1 MEFFLEKAMSDPV
14 LSGALAFCSAVCALF
29 CARPCLHYFQLESY
43 QFQGYFRTLGRQF
56 RRVATPLLVVTLTVA
71 ALYCIFLFA
80 VGGWAVDGDAE
91 TSFPA
96 NTGMALAATG
106 VCGALIALTGF
117 FAARFSKKHKEKKA
131 FVVTAR
137 VRRLYTVLALALLAA
152 AALIWRFSPL
162 PFYLLL
168 PLATPL
174 FVALAAVAAYPLER
188 FVFHLYFRDA
198 EKRLLADPRLIRV
211 GITGSYGKTSVK
223 FILNTLLSQK
233 YNVLTTPSSFN
244 TPMGVTRVVR
254 ERLTPS
260 HQVFIGEMGARHVGE
275 IRELCRLVH
284 PTVGLLTAV
293 GPQHLDTFRTLDRI
307 ARTKYELID
316 ALPEDGMAVFQDDQ
330 AIVTDFY
337 ERTHKPKMLV
347 GVQDSDA
354 WAEDIRV
361 SPEGSAFT
369 LFMRG
374 CAPTRVETRLLGE
387 HNIRNILLCCATAK
401 YLGLSPAQIARGIA
415 QLQPVEHRLQLLK
428 TAGGVTIIDDAFN
441 TNPRGCR
448 AALHVLRDFPGRRII
463 VTPGMV
469 EMGEEEAR
477 FNFDFGKEMAS
488 CVDLAML
495 VGRRHAEP
503 IRQGLL
509 EAGFDEDKLFMT
521 ANLDEATGILNGLM
535 APGDVVLYEN
545 DLPDHYTE
553 G

>member
-1 MEFFLEKAMSDPV
+1 MDFLSRLALSDP
-14 LSGALAFCSAVCALF
+14 LLGALVSLGVVLCTLF
-29 CARPCLHYFQLESY
+29 CARQCLHYFQLESY
-43 QFQGYFRTLGRQF
+43 QFQGYFRTLGRQLK
-56 RRVATPLLVVTLTVA
+56 RVLLPLIVVTLVGV
-71 ALYCIFLFA
+71 ALYVVCLFA
-80 VGGWAVDGDAE
+80 VGGWAAEEAAE
-91 TSFPA
+91 TSAPKNMGTA
-96 NTGMALAATG
+96 IAAAA

-117 FAARFSKKHKEKKA
+117 LASQFSRNHKEKKP

-137 VRRLYTVLALALLAA
+137 VRRLYVVFALVAFAAALALSAT
-152 AALIWRFSPL
+152 PL
-162 PFYLLL
+162 PVFLLL
-168 PLATPL
+168 PLLTPL
-174 FVALAAVAAYPLER
+174 LVALAAVLALPLER
-188 FVFHLYFRDA
+188 FVFRLYFRDA
-198 EKRLLADPRLIRV
+198 EKRLLADPRLIRI

-233 YNVLTTPSSFN
+233 FNVLMTPSSFN

-275 IRELCRLVH
+275 IKELCHLVH
-284 PTVGLLTAV
+284 PTIGLLTAV
-293 GPQHLDTFRTLDRI
+293 GPQHLDTFRTLERI
-307 ARTKYELID
+307 AKTKYELID
-316 ALPEDGMAVFQDDQ
+316 ALPENGMAVFQDDQ

-347 GVQDSDA
+347 GVKDSDA

-361 SPEGSAFT
+361 SPEGSEFT
-369 LFMRG
+369 LFLRG
-374 CAPTRVETRLLGE
+374 CAPVQVGTRLLGE
-387 HNIRNILLCCATAK
+387 HNIRNILLCCAVAK
-401 YLGLSPAQIARGIA
+401 YLGLSPQQIARGIA
-415 QLQPVEHRLQLLK
+415 QLSPVEHRLQLLK

-488 CVDLAML
+488 CVDLAIL
-495 VGRRHAEP
+495 VGKRHAEP

-509 EAGFDEDKLFMT
+509 YAEFDESSLFVVSS
-521 ANLDEATGILNGLM
+521 LDEATGILNPMLS
-535 APGDVVLYEN
+535 PGDVVLYEN

>member
-1 MEFFLEKAMSDPV
+1 MIYATSDPFFGGV
-14 LSGALAFCSAVCALF
+14 LALCAAVCAVC

-43 QFQGYFRTLGRQF
+43 QFQGYFRTLTRQF
-56 RRVATPLLVVTLTVA
+56 RRVVPPLLLVTAIIA
-71 ALYCIFLFA
+71 ALYLICLFA
-80 VGGWAVDGDAE
+80 VGGWAADEDAA

-96 NTGMALAATG
+96 NTGFALIAAG
-106 VCGALIALTGF
+106 VGGALIVLTGILF
-117 FAARFSKKHKEKKA
+117 SRFSRNQKEKKA

-137 VRRLYTVLALALLAA
+137 VRRLYAVLSLVLIAA
-152 AALIWRFSPL
+152 AWLLLRLSPF
-162 PFYLLL
+162 PFWLLL
-168 PLATPL
+168 PLGTPL
-174 FVALAAVAAYPLER
+174 FTALAAVAAYPLER
-188 FVFHLYFRDA
+188 FVFRLYFRDA
-198 EKRLLADPRLIRV
+198 EKRLLEDPRLIRI

-233 YNVLTTPSSFN
+233 YNVLMTPSSFN

-275 IRELCRLVH
+275 IKELCRLVH

-307 ARTKYELID
+307 ARTKYELIA
-316 ALPEDGMAVFQDDQ
+316 ALPENGMAVFQDDQ

-337 ERTHKPKMLV
+337 ERTRKPKMLV
-347 GVQDSDA
+347 GVRDGDA

-374 CAPTRVETRLLGE
+374 CAPIQVETRLLGE

-401 YLGLSPAQIARGIA
+401 YLGLTPMQIARGIA

-428 TAGGVTIIDDAFN
+428 TPGGVTIIDDAFN

-448 AALHVLRDFPGRRII
+448 AALHVLRDFPGRRVI

-477 FNFDFGKEMAS
+477 FNFDFGKEMAA
-488 CVDLAML
+488 CVDLAIL

-509 EAGFDEDKLFMT
+509 EAGFDEGRLFTT
-521 ANLDEATGILNGLM
+521 ANLDEATGILNELM
-535 APGDVVLYEN
+535 SPGDVVLYEN